1 MASFVSQRSYPKWKE
16 PFNFTNENARSI
28 QQNKLQKQMSL
39 SKEYGSAIISRDLAK
54 EDMLVST
61 STVKVESDSES
72 TNLDDIKSLWGIKL
86 RHVVVKD
93 NQSTPSNSNE
103 VDSFFDF
110 GYSKSPSESNSEG
123 FVKKIKKLDRSI
135 SLDYLAK
142 DSSYVNKNNIS
153 LNNQKSYEI
162 LSDVIKPEKKPTKIR
177 RTKSL
182 FMQTLSNQIFY
193 QPVDTEE
200 KPVLNLEELLM
211 KDEKKLRGTVYNE
224 QTSNNIPEDK
234 MNLLNISKQ
243 EVKFP
248 ISKEKTISENVQLN
262 KISNFDTKSKDKIL
276 LNFKEKKN
284 PEVIHYPISTSQ
296 FATSTELVSSKD
308 SKSIKNQQLDVKIL
322 KKMSLQPS
330 INYSPIS
337 VVKIDATPDL
347 KKNIV
352 FNKTDESTASELK
365 KSNTIFNETG
375 ANTIPESI
383 KNDVFNK
390 TDARTAPELKKNIV
404 FNKLGQVIVNDY
416 DVKEPVS
423 NFDIKD
429 VLQKES
435 LDSTQ
440 FSVRNLKETA
450 NNKQSTTVN
459 TKVDNSSYVP
469 NDQSSGIK
477 VYQEDNHKIDKH
489 SEEKIPMSSGIFYE
503 NNNIASTNFNSY
515 SSLKIIDSKL
525 SKSIETNVLKESP
538 SNAVIERINDISKK
552 ENFTQKPYLAFD
564 LNPNNQRISR
574 LTIIP
579 GVDRDA
585 QLEYGKYQIGVK
597 NLNGSNNLQNFK
609 VLIFT
614 SNNLDEE
621 FSEEE
626 LFVPKVVYN
635 GVVEQIKSILLT
647 NKSSVQKKKVVFAVK
662 NLETIYSYPSEDSYP
677 IEDFYTDSDVDILLA
692 KENEANTSIFGIESA
707 IQQERERLIKTYYEN
722 QFQEKVPPTLSTE
735 GDHYQIHSIQEDGGV
750 MLF

>member
-1 MASFVSQRSYPKWKE
+1 MASFVYQRSYPRWKE
-16 PFNFTNENARSI
+16 PFNFKNENAHST

-61 STVKVESDSES
+61 STVKVENDNES

-93 NQSTPSNSNE
+93 NQSSSNSNE
-103 VDSFFDF
+103 VDSLFDF
-110 GYSKSPSESNSEG
+110 GYSKSPTENDSGG
-123 FVKKIKKLDRSI
+123 FVKKVKKLDRSI

-142 DSSYVNKNNIS
+142 DSNYVNKKNNIS

-162 LSDVIKPEKKPTKIR
+162 LSDVIKPEKKPKIR

-182 FMQTLSNQIFY
+182 FMQTISNQIFY
-193 QPVDTEE
+193 QPVDTEVFVK

-224 QTSNNIPEDK
+224 QISNDIPEEK
-234 MNLLNISKQ
+234 MNLLNISKP
-243 EVKFP
+243 EIVKSP

-262 KISNFDTKSKDKIL
+262 KVSNFDIKSKDKIL
-276 LNFKEKKN
+276 ISSKEKKN
-284 PEVIHYPISTSQ
+284 PEVIHYPISTNQ

-308 SKSIKNQQLDVKIL
+308 SKSIKNQQPDVKIL

-337 VVKIDATPDL
+337 VVKTDVIPDF

-352 FNKTDESTASELK
+352 FNKTDANPASEFKK
-365 KSNTIFNETG
+365 KSTVSNET
-375 ANTIPESI
+375 
-383 KNDVFNK
+383 
-390 TDARTAPELKKNIV
+390 DASTAPELKKNIV

-416 DVKEPVS
+416 DAKEPKVS
-423 NFDIKD
+423 NIDMKD
-429 VLQKES
+429 VLPKES
-435 LDSTQ
+435 LDSTL
-440 FSVRNLKETA
+440 SVGNSKEMA
-450 NNKQSTTVN
+450 NSNQSTTVN
-459 TKVDNSSYVP
+459 TKVDNSSYVSS
-469 NDQSSGIK
+469 NQSSGVK
-477 VYQEDNHKIDKH
+477 VYQEDDHKINKH
-489 SEEKIPMSSGIFYE
+489 SEEKIPISSSIFYE

-515 SSLKIIDSKL
+515 SSLKIIDSKI
-525 SKSIETNVLKESP
+525 SKSIETNIKENP
-538 SNAVIERINDISKK
+538 SNVVIERINDISKK

-647 NKSSVQKKKVVFAVK
+647 NKLSGQKKKRWF
-662 NLETIYSYPSEDSYP
+662 
-677 IEDFYTDSDVDILLA
+677 LLLR
-692 KENEANTSIFGIESA
+692 I
-707 IQQERERLIKTYYEN
+707 
-722 QFQEKVPPTLSTE
+722 
-735 GDHYQIHSIQEDGGV
+735 
-750 MLF
+750 

>member
-1 MASFVSQRSYPKWKE
+1 MASFVYQRSYPRWKE
-16 PFNFTNENARSI
+16 PFNFKNENAHST

-61 STVKVESDSES
+61 STVKVENDNES

-93 NQSTPSNSNE
+93 NQSSSNSNE
-103 VDSFFDF
+103 VDSLFDF
-110 GYSKSPSESNSEG
+110 GYSKSPTENDSGG
-123 FVKKIKKLDRSI
+123 FVKKVKKLDRSI

-142 DSSYVNKNNIS
+142 DSNYVNKKNNIS

-162 LSDVIKPEKKPTKIR
+162 LSDVIKPEKKPKIR

-182 FMQTLSNQIFY
+182 FMQTISNQIFY
-193 QPVDTEE
+193 QPVDTEVVVK

-224 QTSNNIPEDK
+224 QISNNIPEEK
-234 MNLLNISKQ
+234 MNLLNISKP
-243 EVKFP
+243 EIVKSP

-262 KISNFDTKSKDKIL
+262 KVSNFDIKSKDKIL
-276 LNFKEKKN
+276 ISSKEKKN
-284 PEVIHYPISTSQ
+284 PEVIHYPISTNQ

-308 SKSIKNQQLDVKIL
+308 SKSIKNQQPDVKIL

-337 VVKIDATPDL
+337 VVKTDVIPDF

-352 FNKTDESTASELK
+352 FNKTDANPASEFKK
-365 KSNTIFNETG
+365 KSTVSNET
-375 ANTIPESI
+375 
-383 KNDVFNK
+383 
-390 TDARTAPELKKNIV
+390 DASTAPELKKNIV

-416 DVKEPVS
+416 DAKEPKVS
-423 NFDIKD
+423 NIDMKD
-429 VLQKES
+429 VLPKES
-435 LDSTQ
+435 LVSTL
-440 FSVRNLKETA
+440 SVGNSKEMA
-450 NNKQSTTVN
+450 NSNQSTTVN
-459 TKVDNSSYVP
+459 TKVDNSSYVSS
-469 NDQSSGIK
+469 NQSSGVK
-477 VYQEDNHKIDKH
+477 VYQEDDHKINKH
-489 SEEKIPMSSGIFYE
+489 SEEKIPISSSIFYE

-515 SSLKIIDSKL
+515 SSLKIIDSKI
-525 SKSIETNVLKESP
+525 SKSIETNIKENP
-538 SNAVIERINDISKK
+538 SNVVIERINDISKK

-647 NKSSVQKKKVVFAVK
+647 NKLSGQKKKVVFAVK
-662 NLETIYSYPSEDSYP
+662 NLETIYSYPSEDP

-692 KENEANTSIFGIESA
+692 EENETNTSIFGIESA

-722 QFQEKVPPTLSTE
+722 QVQEKVQPTLSTE
-735 GDHYQIHSIQEDGGV
+735 GDHYQIHSVQEDGGV

>member
-1 MASFVSQRSYPKWKE
+1 MASFVYQRSYPRWKE
-16 PFNFTNENARSI
+16 PFNFKNENAHST

-61 STVKVESDSES
+61 STVKVENDNES

-93 NQSTPSNSNE
+93 NQSSSNSNE
-103 VDSFFDF
+103 VDSLFDF
-110 GYSKSPSESNSEG
+110 GYSKSPTENDSGG
-123 FVKKIKKLDRSI
+123 FVKKVKKLDRSI

-142 DSSYVNKNNIS
+142 DSNYVNKKNNIS

-162 LSDVIKPEKKPTKIR
+162 LSDVIKPEKKPKIR

-182 FMQTLSNQIFY
+182 FMQTISNQIFY
-193 QPVDTEE
+193 QPVDTEVFVK

-224 QTSNNIPEDK
+224 QISNDIPEEK
-234 MNLLNISKQ
+234 MNLLNISKP
-243 EVKFP
+243 EIVKSP

-262 KISNFDTKSKDKIL
+262 KVSNFDIKSKDKIL
-276 LNFKEKKN
+276 ISSKEKKN
-284 PEVIHYPISTSQ
+284 PEVIHYPISTNQ

-308 SKSIKNQQLDVKIL
+308 SKSIKNQQPDVKIL

-337 VVKIDATPDL
+337 VVKTDVIPDF

-352 FNKTDESTASELK
+352 FNKTDANPASEFKK
-365 KSNTIFNETG
+365 KSTVSNET
-375 ANTIPESI
+375 
-383 KNDVFNK
+383 
-390 TDARTAPELKKNIV
+390 DASTAPELKKNIV

-416 DVKEPVS
+416 DAKEPKVS
-423 NFDIKD
+423 NIDMKD
-429 VLQKES
+429 VLPKES
-435 LDSTQ
+435 LDSTL
-440 FSVRNLKETA
+440 SVGNSKEMA
-450 NNKQSTTVN
+450 NSNQSTTVN
-459 TKVDNSSYVP
+459 TKVDNSSYVSS
-469 NDQSSGIK
+469 NQSSGVK
-477 VYQEDNHKIDKH
+477 VYQEDDHKINKH
-489 SEEKIPMSSGIFYE
+489 SEEKIPISSSIFYE

-515 SSLKIIDSKL
+515 SSLKIIDSKI
-525 SKSIETNVLKESP
+525 SKSIETNIKENP
-538 SNAVIERINDISKK
+538 SNVVIERINDISKK

-647 NKSSVQKKKVVFAVK
+647 NKLSGQKKKVVFAVK
-662 NLETIYSYPSEDSYP
+662 NLETIYSYPSEDP

-692 KENEANTSIFGIESA
+692 EENETNTSIFGIESA

-722 QFQEKVPPTLSTE
+722 QVQEKVQPTLSTE
-735 GDHYQIHSIQEDGGV
+735 GDHYQIHSVQEDGGV